1 MMGELEAEK
10 ELFDQWPQ
18 RYDSWFTTPIGSL
31 VKKFESE
38 LLLEMLEPRKEER
51 ILDVGCGT
59 GVFTQDA
66 LEHGAS
72 IVGVDISFPML
83 QQAAKKLSGHPFTA
97 IAGNMTSLP
106 FLDNS
111 FDKVYSMTAIEFVA
125 DAQQAVNELNRV
137 ARRGA
142 KIVLSSL
149 NSLSPWAERRKKKA
163 EHGHELFQW
172 MTFRSPTE
180 LLRIAPAGSSFRTA
194 IHFQKDDDPVMAKK
208 FEEQG
213 RKDKKDTGA
222 FVAVSWIKQ

>member
-1 MMGELEAEK
+1 MGKLEAEK

-66 LEHGAS
+66 LERGAS

-83 QQAAKKLSGHPFTA
+83 QQAAKKLSGHPFTV